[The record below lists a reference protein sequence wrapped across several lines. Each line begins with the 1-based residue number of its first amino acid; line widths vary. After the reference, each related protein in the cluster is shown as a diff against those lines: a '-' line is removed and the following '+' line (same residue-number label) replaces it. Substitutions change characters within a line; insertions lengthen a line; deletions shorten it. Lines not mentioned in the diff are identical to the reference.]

1 MMLIQTLLAFLV
13 ALGTLVTIH
22 EFGHYLAARW
32 CGVKVLRFSIGMGKV
47 IFSRQWGKDKTE
59 WAISALPLGGY
70 VKMLDIR
77 ESGSEQI
84 SEQDLPREFCR
95 QPAWKRMVIVAAGP
109 FANFLLAIILYA
121 ALFMHGISEPVAK
134 IRVPSSTSIAYQVG
148 LRQGD
153 LIQTVDQQT
162 VQSWSDLRW
171 KLMQKGLDKADVEL
185 GVQRLSSE
193 DGHALQQRVISLP
206 LKQLTT
212 KDLEGDFFSTLGF
225 SLARPPAFLEEV
237 AADGPA
243 MKAGLLA
250 QDQILEVDHIP
261 LLDAL
266 SFTEIVNASAGKSLK
281 LLVKRGQEAFDVDV
295 TPVADVV
302 NEKTIG
308 RLKVKLSMAPDMQ
321 VVSAPFFDA
330 IVKASHKTFDTSMMS
345 LKMLGKM
352 IVGDVSLKNIT
363 GPLTIA
369 DYAGQTSRTSA
380 VSYLSFI
387 ALISIS
393 LGVMNLLPIPVLDG
407 GHLLYYS
414 LEVLTGKR
422 VPERVGEIAQRIGV
436 TLLMTLMAIA
446 FFNDIVRLM
455 S

>member
-32 CGVKVLRFSIGMGKV
+32 CGVKVLRFSVGMGKV
-47 IFSRQWGKDKTE
+47 VFSRQWGKDKTE

-70 VKMLDIR
+70 VKMLDVR
-77 ESGSEQI
+77 ELGIEQI

-95 QPAWKRMVIVAAGP
+95 QPAWKRMIIVAAGP
-109 FANFLLAIILYA
+109 VANFLLAIIIYA
-121 ALFMHGISEPVAK
+121 ALFMHGISEPTAK
-134 IRVPSSTSIAYQVG
+134 IRVPSANSIAYEAG
-148 LRQGD
+148 LRHGD
-153 LIQTVDQQT
+153 LIHSVNNQL

-171 KLMQKGLDKADVEL
+171 QLMQKGLDKSDVEL
-185 GVQRLSSE
+185 SVERFSPDTPQT
-193 DGHALQQRVISLP
+193 QQYRVIKLP
-206 LKQLTT
+206 LKQLSA

-237 AADGPA
+237 ATDGPA
-243 MKAGLLA
+243 MKAGLMA
-250 QDQILEVDHIP
+250 RDQILEIDHIP
-261 LLDAL
+261 VLDAL
-266 SFTEIVNASAGKSLK
+266 AFTEKVNASAGKSLK
-281 LLVKRGQEAFDVDV
+281 LLVKRNQDIFDVSV
-295 TPVADVV
+295 TPMADSSAG
-302 NEKTIG
+302 KTIG
-308 RLKVKLSMAPDMQ
+308 RLKVKLSMAPEMQ
-321 VVSAPFFDA
+321 IVSASFFDA
-330 IVKASHKTFDTSMMS
+330 VAKAAHKTLDTSLMS

-352 IVGDVSLKNIT
+352 VVGDVSLKNIT

-380 VSYLSFI
+380 VSYFSFI

-436 TLLMTLMAIA
+436 TLLITLMAIA